1 MANAISEMLYHY
13 ESNGK
18 KVPKK
23 LAETRLRSW
32 LKPRYE
38 TEEDRDEMKKAKKRA
53 EIRAERSKGYIVSE
67 NDKKIDTGAK
77 KIDYESIPEDFRN
90 EKYKKFFDDMRKE
103 NKYAIVF
110 ASNTKRFEDLVRA
123 KVMLEW
129 RKNLTENY

>member
-1 MANAISEMLYHY
+1 MINAIAEMLYHY
-13 ESNGK
+13 ESIGK

-53 EIRAERSKGYIVSE
+53 QIRAERSKGYIVSE

-77 KIDYESIPEDFRN
+77 EIDYESIPEDFRN

-103 NKYAIVF
+103 KKYAIVIS
-110 ASNTKRFEDLVRA
+110 SNAKMFENLVKA
-123 KVMLEW
+123 KVRLEW